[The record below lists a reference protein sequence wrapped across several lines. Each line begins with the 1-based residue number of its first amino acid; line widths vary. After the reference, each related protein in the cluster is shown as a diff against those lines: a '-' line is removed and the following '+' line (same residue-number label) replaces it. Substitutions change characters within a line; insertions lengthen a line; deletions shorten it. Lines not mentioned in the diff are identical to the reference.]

1 MKDSHRF
8 VPRCIDAHFL
18 CCFVLHAFFQV
29 LSVSPEHPGV
39 LLLLRQV
46 QCQQLFSAADN
57 PVLPDSVL
65 EQLNNAVMMNPT
77 NLSAWHV
84 SGSSKLR
91 VNLFYF
97 TIPLTEEEI

>member
-1 MKDSHRF
+1 M
-8 VPRCIDAHFL
+8 
-18 CCFVLHAFFQV
+18 
-29 LSVSPEHPGV
+29 

-65 EQLNNAVMMNPT
+65 EQLNNAVVINPT

-84 SGSSKLR
+84 SGSSELL